1 MLKKLLFGMSLTAVC
16 AVGKAQTVT
25 SAPYEPE
32 FIGETNLL
40 CIAGTDTVV
49 MPLEKS
55 RGRIKS
61 KAGASLY
68 LTGIGSVKTRI
79 HVPGIASSCV
89 AKPNCT
95 YRLIVKAADNKQD
108 PNSFI
113 QLIRFESKKK
123 ERRCEIGQINTFK
136 GSSSGIEQLV
146 DYQAKR
152 YGESSYLLAID
163 PSSGEYGV
171 LQSNPDAKDE
181 KVLMVYCFSIK

>member
-136 GSSSGIEQLV
+136 GSSSGIEHSLIIKLSVTGRVLICWLLILV
-146 DYQAKR
+146 PVNTV
-152 YGESSYLLAID
+152 SSNRIRMQRMRKY
-163 PSSGEYGV
+163 
-171 LQSNPDAKDE
+171 
-181 KVLMVYCFSIK
+181 